1 MITSYTF
8 AVIVAVR
15 ITAEGTKVRS
25 NQLLPSVLLP
35 NAWDL
40 YFVAIAAQAIRIY
53 WAQMN
58 DS

>member
-15 ITAEGTKVRS
+15 TTAEGTKVRR

-40 YFVAIAAQAIRIY
+40 YFVATATQAIRIY